1 MKSHLFD
8 FRHKQNRRDK
18 RRLNPP
24 PPKRGQRGQPPRNN
38 QGQPQYSPYNPPP
51 NGYASNPN
59 NPNDNQVH
67 DMLYGRGPP
76 RRPKKKKQ
84 SDCSIM

>member
-1 MKSHLFD
+1 MIGL

-18 RRLNPP
+18 RQLNPP
-24 PPKRGQRGQPPRNN
+24 PPKRGQRRPPPRNN
-38 QGQPQYSPYNPPP
+38 QGQSQYSPYNPPT
-51 NGYASNPN
+51 NGYANNPN